1 MADAT
6 NQLVEAAKSLPGY
19 DEMLKKALIAIAEKI
34 NTGVDFTVAEMPDVI
49 RQIITYHAVWSW
61 VQFVAVIIF
70 ISFIIWY
77 SIGLRK
83 KIDKECCGDDRQIS
97 MAATTVITWVI
108 CIFGFGIAIFNH
120 LSTAIA
126 ATWMPKAFIV
136 DKILQA
142 VSGKS
147 LL

>member
-1 MADAT
+1 
-6 NQLVEAAKSLPGY
+6 
-19 DEMLKKALIAIAEKI
+19 
-34 NTGVDFTVAEMPDVI
+34 MPDVI

-61 VQFVAVIIF
+61 VQFVAVILFVIF
-70 ISFIIWY
+70 VIWY

-83 KIDKECCGDDRQIS
+83 KIDKECSDDDRKIG
-97 MAATTVITWVI
+97 MAAVTVITWVI
-108 CIFGFGIAIFNH
+108 SLIGIGIAIFHH
-120 LSTAIA
+120 LSNAIA
-126 ATWMPKAFIV
+126 ATWMPKAFIA

>member
-1 MADAT
+1 
-6 NQLVEAAKSLPGY
+6 
-19 DEMLKKALIAIAEKI
+19 MLKKALIAIAEKI
-34 NTGVDFTVAEMPDVI
+34 NAGVDFTVAEMPDVI

-61 VQFVAVIIF
+61 VQFVAVILFVIF
-70 ISFIIWY
+70 VIWY

-83 KIDKECCGDDRQIS
+83 KIDKECSDDDRKIG
-97 MAATTVITWVI
+97 MAAVTVITWVI
-108 CIFGFGIAIFNH
+108 SLIGIGIAIFHH
-120 LSTAIA
+120 LSNAIA